1 MPSMAR
7 HMTTCGLTGLGLFQL
22 SLAAGAPWGHASY
35 GGAYPGV
42 LPPRLRVISAG
53 AVLAHS
59 GLAWAV
65 VSTQIPVKHRRKL
78 LTGITGVMGLAAI
91 VNGLSP
97 SAPERALWAP
107 TSALLSVTAWRARRD
122 GV

>member
-7 HMTTCGLTGLGLFQL
+7 HMTAGGLAGLGLFQL

-53 AVLAHS
+53 AFLAYS
-59 GLAWAV
+59 GLTGAV
-65 VSTQIPVKHRRKL
+65 VSPRVPVKHRRKL
-78 LTGITGVMGLAAI
+78 LTGVTGVMGLAAI

-107 TSALLSVTAWRARRD
+107 ISALLSGTAWRARRD